1 MKAVNQ
7 CIGRAVRHRNDYAA
21 VLLLDERYA
30 KPAVKNSL
38 PDWIKRSLKISEGP
52 EAFKLMSKVIL
63 CFKNLW
69 LLKKLI
75 FQFFKERESGT
86 L

>member
-38 PDWIKRSLKISEGP
+38 PDWIKRSLKISEGA

-63 CFKNLW
+63 CSS
-69 LLKKLI
+69 
-75 FQFFKERESGT
+75 RV
-86 L
+86 